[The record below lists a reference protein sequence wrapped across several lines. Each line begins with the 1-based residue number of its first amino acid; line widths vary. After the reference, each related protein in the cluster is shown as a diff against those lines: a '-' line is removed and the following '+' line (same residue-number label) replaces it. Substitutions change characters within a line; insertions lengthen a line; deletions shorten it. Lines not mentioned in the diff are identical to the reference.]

1 MNPGVYNLDIYR
13 GDTKRMQFVL
23 WSDAARTVP
32 TDLTGATASAT
43 IRDKALSGAYE
54 LALDCTITLP
64 NLINTTLTADQSRTL
79 PAVGVWDLQLS
90 YPSGDIY
97 TPLRGAVIVT
107 QDVTRPAAS
116 PVQMVR
122 MRK

>member
-23 WSDAARTVP
+23 WVRHQARTIP

-54 LALDCTITLP
+54 LALGCTITLP
-64 NLINTTLTADQSRTL
+64 NLS
-79 PAVGVWDLQLS
+79 
-90 YPSGDIY
+90 
-97 TPLRGAVIVT
+97 TPH
-107 QDVTRPAAS
+107 
-116 PVQMVR
+116 
-122 MRK
+122 